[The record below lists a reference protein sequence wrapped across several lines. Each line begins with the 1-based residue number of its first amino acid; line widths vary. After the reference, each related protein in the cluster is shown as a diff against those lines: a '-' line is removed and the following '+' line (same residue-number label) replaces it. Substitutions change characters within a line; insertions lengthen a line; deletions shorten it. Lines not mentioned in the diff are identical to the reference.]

1 MSPTEPRDKDD
12 NDIESV
18 EQLLAHALAMETE
31 AAERYAELAD
41 QMEVHN
47 NHEVAAL
54 FRKLAAIERLHVD
67 NVNTLGEGMA
77 LPHIAP
83 WDYAWETPESPE
95 APSTIAREI
104 HYLMHPWHA
113 IALALKH
120 EKLGVE
126 FYRKL
131 AERGDNPALRKT
143 AQELLESEVEHVT
156 LLERWL
162 ARVERPEK
170 GWNEDPDPPLLQE

>member
-1 MSPTEPRDKDD
+1 MSSPGQEEGKP
-12 NDIESV
+12 IESV

-31 AAERYAELAD
+31 AVERYNELAD

-47 NHEVAAL
+47 NPDVAQL
-54 FRKLAAIERLHVD
+54 FRKLAEIEQLHVH
-67 NVNTLGEGMA
+67 NVTELSEGVE

-95 APSTIAREI
+95 SPSPSAREV
-104 HYLMHPWHA
+104 HYLMQPYHA

-120 EKLGVE
+120 ERLGVE
-126 FYRKL
+126 FYEKLASQSDREDVRKL
-131 AERGDNPALRKT
+131 ASELRET
-143 AQELLESEVEHVT
+143 EVEHVS
-156 LLERWL
+156 LLEKWL
-162 ARVERPEK
+162 ARFEAPAK